1 MSFKSFKPLGV
12 RGALLVFAVSLGL
25 GLIGGVLGVIL
36 SDQPGVAGI
45 AMTAVMLALVMAAAL
60 SICIWWWRHLDEA
73 AREAHKWAWFW
84 GGTSGMAVGAVLLM
98 VLSLRRDE
106 VVLPQWAGETPPELL
121 LNGMMAI
128 LLFQLVGY
136 GLAWAWWWLGRR

>member
-1 MSFKSFKPLGV
+1 MSFKSFKPLGI

-36 SDQPGVAGI
+36 SGQPGVAGF

-60 SICIWWWRHLDEA
+60 SICVWWWRHLDEA

-98 VLSLRRDE
+98 VLSLRREE

-128 LLFQLVGY
+128 LLFQLAGY

>member
-60 SICIWWWRHLDEA
+60 SICTWWWRHLDEA

-98 VLSLRRDE
+98 VLSLRREE

>member
-36 SDQPGVAGI
+36 SEQPGVAGF
-45 AMTAVMLALVMAAAL
+45 AMSAVMLALVMAATL
-60 SICIWWWRHLDEA
+60 SICVWWWRHLDEA

-98 VLSLRRDE
+98 ALSLRRDE
-106 VVLPQWAGETPPELL
+106 VVLPQWAGETPSELL

-128 LLFQLVGY
+128 LLFQLAGY